1 MQKVSYEPWMLSET
15 PWSKLEDFQP
25 VTSLP
30 YRVLHPSQGDKQ
42 KLKRFLLDIFRIRDR
57 IAGSQKMMLQ

>member
-42 KLKRFLLDIFRIRDR
+42 ELKRFY
-57 IAGSQKMMLQ
+57 